1 MRYAVFGAFVAVSSA
16 DRQLGVRCWKETF
29 MELVALYDTRGKHWE
44 RYTRRRHLHYTGFD
58 FNGLFWS
65 CGIYY

>member
-1 MRYAVFGAFVAVSSA
+1 
-16 DRQLGVRCWKETF
+16 